1 MHFFQHFNISK
12 VKTILQ
18 LIVFNTVPS
27 LISIILIFLETHNI
41 TLHPTTVS
49 HLRFQLKVVFTGLV
63 CYDGFWGNEKTKRE
77 RDTGLLLE
85 ETHDKQLNESGRLES
100 VYLWSN
106 YTSKKISPKRWWL
119 RTKGPVM
126 QRTCRRDWMAKET
139 RTMAPGQKVLSRLCA
154 GNRTEQLKHVP
165 SEPETQALL
174 AVTGSVDPILSS
186 LWIANWF
193 CEEWHTPT

>member
-1 MHFFQHFNISK
+1 M
-12 VKTILQ
+12 
-18 LIVFNTVPS
+18 
-27 LISIILIFLETHNI
+27 
-41 TLHPTTVS
+41 
-49 HLRFQLKVVFTGLV
+49 VFTGLV

-106 YTSKKISPKRWWL
+106 YTSKKISPKRWRL

-139 RTMAPGQKVLSRLCA
+139 RTMALGQKVLPRLCA

-186 LWIANWF
+186 LWITDWF
-193 CEEWHTPT
+193 CWGVTYPDLHFTKRSSWLFPENTLDQRGEQEVLWFFLPVALDYCSYPGSRWQGTELGSKR